1 MCCCASTEAMAKR
14 KLVLLGQSCLYLRFE
29 IKIQTRRLPFASV
42 ELHKRQHRRHDFA
55 APQLTKLG
63 IGRKQSL
70 VSPIGLVDIYPS
82 VPRNTD
88 PRAVPSR
95 ASAKRRSHLSADHS
109 SLRRAAPPC
118 LNQSSAEGEAWC
130 HRSVSSIST
139 HLCRETPIRAPFHR
153 VRAPNV

>member
-1 MCCCASTEAMAKR
+1 M
-14 KLVLLGQSCLYLRFE
+14 
-29 IKIQTRRLPFASV
+29 P
-42 ELHKRQHRRHDFA
+42 
-55 APQLTKLG
+55 
-63 IGRKQSL
+63 
-70 VSPIGLVDIYPS
+70 PIGLVDIYPS
-82 VPRNTD
+82 VPRSTD

-109 SLRRAAPPC
+109 SLRRAALPC

-153 VRAPNV
+153 VRAPIILVASRLTRISVGCHARPRPVSTRHRPRVRLGVTDRSYQYSPIGISYGSILSGSAGANRLLVSAACYLSR